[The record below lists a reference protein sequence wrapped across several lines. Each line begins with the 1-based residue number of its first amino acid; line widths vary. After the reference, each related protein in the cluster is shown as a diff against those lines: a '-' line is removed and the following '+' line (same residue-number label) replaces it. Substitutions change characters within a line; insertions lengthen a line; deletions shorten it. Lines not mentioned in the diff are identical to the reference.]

1 MTKFQ
6 ERTIHGNKGHDI
18 GVIAQ
23 EVEEIYPLMV
33 EERARNK
40 FKAVRY
46 EKLIP
51 LLLEGIKEQ
60 QSTIVELKE
69 RIEKLENK

>member
-1 MTKFQ
+1 
-6 ERTIHGNKGHDI
+6 
-18 GVIAQ
+18 
-23 EVEEIYPLMV
+23 MV
-33 EERARNK
+33 EERARNN

-60 QSTIVELKE
+60 QSTIVELKQ

>member
-1 MTKFQ
+1 
-6 ERTIHGNKGHDI
+6 
-18 GVIAQ
+18 
-23 EVEEIYPLMV
+23 MV

-60 QSTIVELKE
+60 QSTIVELKV